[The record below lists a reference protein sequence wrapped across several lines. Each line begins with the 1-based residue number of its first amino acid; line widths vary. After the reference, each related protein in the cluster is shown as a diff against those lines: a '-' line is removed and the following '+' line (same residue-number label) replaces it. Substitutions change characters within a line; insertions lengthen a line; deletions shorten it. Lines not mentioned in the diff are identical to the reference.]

1 MAIDAFTLIAQLV
14 NFAVLLLLLRQ
25 FLFRPIQRVMAERER
40 RIAAAHEDAERARA
54 DAEAQAAELRRERA
68 DLETHRRERLAEV
81 EREVERARTL
91 RLAEVRAEAD
101 AARDAWHAD
110 LDRQHAE
117 VEEALRRGASAV
129 LADALRRGWRALAD
143 EDLEARALATFA
155 RRLRELDGATRTA
168 LADAA
173 ALGPVVVTT
182 AFDPTGPQREAL
194 AGALRE
200 ALGTRVDPAFERD
213 PELLA
218 GVTLRAGDL
227 RVGWSVRA
235 HVDELERAWRDAVRH
250 DGSPAGAREG
260 EPTEAASAAR
270 ADAGADARAAPRAPT
285 LPPVEP

>member
-1 MAIDAFTLIAQLV
+1 MAIDAFTLIAQIV

-25 FLFRPIQRVMAERER
+25 FLFRPIQRVMAEREQ
-40 RIAAAHEDAERARA
+40 RIAAAHEDAERART

-81 EREVERARTL
+81 EREVERARTV

-101 AARDAWHAD
+101 AARAAWQAD
-110 LDRQHAE
+110 LDRQHTE
-117 VEEALRRGASAV
+117 VEDALRRGAATV
-129 LADALRRGWRALAD
+129 LADALRRGWRELAD
-143 EDLEARALATFA
+143 EDLEARALVTFA
-155 RRLRELDGATRTA
+155 RRLRELDGATLAA

-173 ALGPVVVTT
+173 ASGAVVVTT
-182 AFDPTGPQREAL
+182 AFDPTAPQREAL
-194 AGALRE
+194 ATALKE
-200 ALGTRVDPAFERD
+200 ALGAPVEPAFERD
-213 PELLA
+213 PGLLA

-235 HVDELERAWRDAVRH
+235 HVDELERTWRDAAEH
-250 DGSPAGAREG
+250 DGSPSGARGG

-285 LPPVEP
+285 LPAGEP